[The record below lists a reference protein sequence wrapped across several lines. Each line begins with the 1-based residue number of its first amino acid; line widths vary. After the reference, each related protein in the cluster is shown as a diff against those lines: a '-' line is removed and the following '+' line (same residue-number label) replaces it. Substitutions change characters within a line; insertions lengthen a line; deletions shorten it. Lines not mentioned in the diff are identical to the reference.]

1 MNAPRNED
9 LLRRT
14 KRFALRVVKVCVAMP
29 KNPVA
34 TALAVQLVK
43 AGTSPG
49 ANYREAHRA
58 RSKAEFAAKIG
69 DCLKEQD
76 ETLYWLEILAESG
89 LVPASRLQALMT
101 ECDELLAIFTTIHK
115 KARA

>member
-69 DCLKEQD
+69 DASRNRTERFTGWK
-76 ETLYWLEILAESG
+76 SSRN
-89 LVPASRLQALMT
+89 PASSPL
-101 ECDELLAIFTTIHK
+101 
-115 KARA
+115 RACRPL